1 MTEKNEWIQLDN
13 ELLDSYIQ
21 SLGAAVVKQMF
32 DLYCQ
37 QAVGYIQD
45 IEHSMLNDNAQLW
58 QENCHKM
65 KGAAGSV
72 GLNVLHG
79 RLKSMEKLTTD
90 QADKAKQL
98 AELKTHNQVAIE
110 EFDHWFNSI

>member
-1 MTEKNEWIQLDN
+1 MSENNDLIQLDN

-21 SLGAAVVKQMF
+21 SLGSAVVKQMF
-32 DLYCQ
+32 DLYRQ
-37 QAVGYIQD
+37 QVAGYLED
-45 IEHSMLNDNAQLW
+45 IEHSLVHENAQLW

-72 GLNVLHG
+72 GLKALHD
-79 RLKSMEKLTTD
+79 RLKTMEKSTND

-98 AELKTHNQVAIE
+98 SALKIHNQAAIV
-110 EFDHWFNSI
+110 EFERWLARL